1 VKIVLV
7 LLNGSEE
14 ARAALHHGVLE
25 AALRGARL
33 RMVAAWDV
41 PSSILGSGVAAEE
54 VFDEFHGEADRLIE
68 EGIEYAHNLDPT
80 VELETRIVQGQ
91 PAQVFLS
98 ESKRADLVVMARGAH
113 GSLKELVVGSITRY
127 MLGHALCPILV
138 VRTRLIEE

>member
-1 VKIVLV
+1 
-7 LLNGSEE
+7 
-14 ARAALHHGVLE
+14 
-25 AALRGARL
+25 
-33 RMVAAWDV
+33 
-41 PSSILGSGVAAEE
+41 
-54 VFDEFHGEADRLIE
+54 LIE